1 MSFKIKPNKIGKLK
15 NMQQSR
21 LTSVEVSVHI
31 GRYERSHRSIRAFIS
46 VEVRADAL
54 LNLLIIK

>member
-1 MSFKIKPNKIGKLK
+1 MSFKIKPNKIGELK

-31 GRYERSHRSIRAFIS
+31 GR
-46 VEVRADAL
+46 RADAL